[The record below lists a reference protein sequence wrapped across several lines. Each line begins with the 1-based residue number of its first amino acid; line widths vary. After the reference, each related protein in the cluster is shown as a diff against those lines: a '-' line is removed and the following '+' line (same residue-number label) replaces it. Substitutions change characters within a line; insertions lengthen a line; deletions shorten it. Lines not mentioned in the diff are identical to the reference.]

1 MSPNSTWLHAALQLS
16 NVSLTEVHKLLLSLP
31 SVHTLKSLRS
41 MPLTWIPAICGGL
54 KPSGNFGVSIVQDL
68 LRYVNVRA
76 IIASSKVCITRALKM
91 SWEDILQTVNDI
103 WCMVTLWWTFSITA
117 LMQLVKLYGTCGHGY
132 RGGSG
137 ELYGT
142 CGHGCRGRSGELYG
156 TCGHG
161 CRGGRFLCLLN
172 QLTTGTICS
181 HTLQLLMGET
191 KDSAI
196 SPECNFFIFKHL
208 FFHHNHN
215 IKVMP
220 NL

>member
-54 KPSGNFGVSIVQDL
+54 KPSGNFGVYIVQDL

-142 CGHGCRGRSGELYG
+142 CGHGCRG
-156 TCGHG
+156 
-161 CRGGRFLCLLN
+161 GRFLCLLN

-196 SPECNFFIFKHL
+196 SPECNFFYF
-208 FFHHNHN
+208 
-215 IKVMP
+215 
-220 NL
+220 